1 MQDDILKLLF
11 AIGGAEEGCF
21 LTFLYRIRKGP
32 FASSLPPKIPRGHIA
47 KNRKKDAEQQSW
59 HIRKKVL
66 IEGCK
71 LYILDLKIYAISFNL
86 RDYALFYDNKTMNC
100 DLAELLF
107 S

>member
-1 MQDDILKLLF
+1 MKLLF
-11 AIGGAEEGCF
+11 AMGAEEGCF

-32 FASSLPPKIPRGHIA
+32 FASSLPPKMPRGHIA

-71 LYILDLKIYAISFNL
+71 LYILYILDLKIYAISFNL
-86 RDYALFYDNKTMNC
+86 RSYALFYDNKTMNC